1 MYPYSLITVIGTPN
15 ATLSGH
21 DIIDINDLY
30 NDNTARPKS
39 PILGATNS
47 PLILNPLLLSSE
59 PLALNSANVIANVLK
74 QITLNTSN
82 QST

>member
-1 MYPYSLITVIGTPN
+1 MVIATPN
-15 ATLSGH
+15 AILSSYN
-21 DIIDINDLY
+21 IININNLY
-30 NDNTARPKS
+30 TNNTARPKS

-59 PLALNSANVIANVLK
+59 PLALNLVNVIANVLK

-82 QST
+82 